1 MTSRDKTT
9 TFEVDST
16 ATTAEHQRHSYE
28 FSVDEQPEQL
38 PEAIMDSHAL
48 PNQADYSG
56 LRLEAL
62 PIKGLKGFLYGGAA
76 LVAVIAAWELAEIF
90 KAASQL
96 HWSLAAALAV
106 LVGGVTV
113 FASRSILSLVS
124 NRKNIADVESLQTTA
139 EMLSEGVETSSTRNF
154 VSELQRFYHDKPQAA
169 LLEECLEKLPDYAS
183 DKEALVYIEQV
194 FFRPL
199 DQEAHK
205 RVSKYCLQTGIAVAA
220 SPWASMD
227 MLLALWRSLKMIED
241 VGQVYGVRP
250 SKFNRLGLIKK
261 VGVQIAFVGAT
272 ELVIDRAI
280 DEASINSL
288 AAQTTGQIGQ
298 GLGAAI
304 YCGRI
309 GLAAMAVSR
318 PVAWNKSQR
327 PKVTSLVAP
336 LLKQFAAVFNK

>member
-1 MTSRDKTT
+1 MTSRDKTA

-16 ATTAEHQRHSYE
+16 VTTTDEQRQSYE

-38 PEAIMDSHAL
+38 PEAIMDSHVL

-62 PIKGLKGFLYGGAA
+62 PIKGIKGLLWGGAA
-76 LVAVIAAWELAEIF
+76 LMTVIAGWQLAEIF
-90 KAASQL
+90 QAASQW
-96 HWSLAAALAV
+96 HWSLAAGLGV
-106 LVGGVTV
+106 LVSGVA
-113 FASRSILSLVS
+113 FSASRSLYSLLS
-124 NRKNIADVESLQTTA
+124 NRKSMADVESLQTTA
-139 EMLSEGVETSSTRNF
+139 QMLNEGVETASTMNF
-154 VSELQRFYHDKPQAA
+154 VAELQRFYQGKPQAA
-169 LLEECLEKLPDYAS
+169 LLQECLASLPDYAS

-194 FFRPL
+194 FIQPL
-199 DQEAHK
+199 DKEAHK

-250 SKFNRLGLIKK
+250 SRFNRLSLIKK
-261 VGVQIAFVGAT
+261 VAVQIAFVGAT

-318 PVAWNKSQR
+318 PVEWRKSQR
-327 PKVTSLVAP
+327 PKVKSLVAP
-336 LLKQFAAVFNK
+336 LLKQLASVFKR